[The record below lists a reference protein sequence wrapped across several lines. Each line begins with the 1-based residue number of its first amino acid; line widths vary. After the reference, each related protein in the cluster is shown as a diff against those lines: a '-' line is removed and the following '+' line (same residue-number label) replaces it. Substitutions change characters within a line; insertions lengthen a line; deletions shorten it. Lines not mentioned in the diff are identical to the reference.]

1 MVVKNPYRMAVV
13 AVVTA
18 AALVLGGC
26 SGSSKG
32 PASTDSAGGV
42 EIKPTGDYNPLE
54 RDQIRDGGELNLAVS
69 GGAVEP
75 VAWECGVGYDESV
88 VLV

>member
-32 PASTDSAGGV
+32 PASSDSAGGV
-42 EIKPTGDYNPLE
+42 EIKPTGTITRWSATRL
-54 RDQIRDGGELNLAVS
+54 GMAGS
-69 GGAVEP
+69 
-75 VAWECGVGYDESV
+75 
-88 VLV
+88 

>member
-13 AVVTA
+13 AALAV

-42 EIKPTGDYNPLE
+42 EI
-54 RDQIRDGGELNLAVS
+54 
-69 GGAVEP
+69 
-75 VAWECGVGYDESV
+75 
-88 VLV
+88 

>member
-13 AVVTA
+13 AALAA

-26 SGSSKG
+26 SGSSNG

-54 RDQIRDGGELNLAVS
+54 RDQIRNGGELNLAVS
-69 GGAVEP
+69 VKPVLSSAQWGRELNLAV
-75 VAWECGVGYDESV
+75 S
-88 VLV
+88 